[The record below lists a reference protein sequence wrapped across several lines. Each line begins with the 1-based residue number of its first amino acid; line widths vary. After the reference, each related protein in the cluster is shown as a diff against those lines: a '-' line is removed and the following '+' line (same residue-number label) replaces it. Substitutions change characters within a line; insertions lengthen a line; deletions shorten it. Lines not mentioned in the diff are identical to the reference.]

1 MGFDNFRQ
9 INEFIKENKIKII
22 DFKQIDLA
30 GRWHHLT
37 IPVDSFSEELLE
49 RGIGFDGSSY
59 GFLTVEKSDMV
70 FIPDITSAFIDP
82 ISESPTM
89 SMIGDIFSITKDGYQ
104 RFEDDP
110 RYIAEKCE
118 RYLLETGISDL
129 CLFGPEFEFYIL
141 DNVEFRIEPNN
152 IEAHLDSVQAA
163 WNTFDSS
170 YDDYKKNRGYKV
182 LAHKGYHTDLP
193 YDISFDLRNKMV
205 LLLEENDIP
214 VKYHHSE
221 NGGPGQVE
229 IEVDF
234 TTLREMGD
242 RTQKLKYI
250 IKNTAIK
257 NGKTAT
263 FMPKP
268 FFDEA
273 GSGMHVHFQ
282 MFKNNKP
289 LFYDKKGYSC
299 LSDAA
304 LYAIGGILRHSPALM
319 AFTNPTINSYKR
331 LVPGY
336 EAPVSICF
344 AEANRSAVIRIPGY
358 TIDPGEKRFEYRPPD
373 ASANPYL
380 CFSVIL
386 MAAIDGIKNKIDP
399 SAEGFG
405 PFDKNMYKLTEE
417 EKKQVKMLPATLEEA
432 ARALEKN
439 HDFLLAGG
447 VFTESIINSQLVQLR
462 SDIKEFNVIPHPLE
476 YKKYFDL

>member
-1 MGFDNFRQ
+1 MFENFDQLRK
-9 INEFIKENKIKII
+9 FILENNIKFI
-22 DFKQIDLA
+22 DFKEIDLA

-37 IPVDSFSEELLE
+37 IPVNKFNEGLLE
-49 RGIGFDGSSY
+49 NGIGFDGSSY
-59 GFLTVEKSDMV
+59 GFLSVEKSDMV
-70 FIPDITSAFIDP
+70 FIPDIKSAFIDP
-82 ISESPTM
+82 ISEVPTINL
-89 SMIGDIFSITKDGYQ
+89 IGDIYNITAKGYE

-110 RYIAEKCE
+110 RYVAEKCE
-118 RYLLETGISDL
+118 KYLLESGISDL

-141 DNVEFRIEPNN
+141 DNVEFRIEPHN
-152 IEAHLDSVQAA
+152 IEVHLDSAQAD
-163 WNTFDSS
+163 WNTCESAH
-170 YDDYKKNRGYKV
+170 DDYKKNRGYKV
-182 LAHKGYHTDLP
+182 LAHKGYHTDIP
-193 YDISFDLRNKMV
+193 YDTSFDLRNKMV
-205 LLLEENDIP
+205 LLLEKNGVP

-234 TTLREMGD
+234 STLRDMGD

-250 IKNTAIK
+250 VKNTAIK

-268 FFDEA
+268 FFGEA

-299 LSDAA
+299 LSDTA
-304 LYAIGGILRHSPALM
+304 LYAIGGILRHSPSLM
-319 AFTNPTINSYKR
+319 AFTNPSINSYKR

-336 EAPVSICF
+336 EAPVCICF

-358 TIDPGEKRFEYRPPD
+358 TIAPEEKRFEYRPPD
-373 ASANPYL
+373 ATANPYL
-380 CFSVIL
+380 CFSAIL

-432 ARALEKN
+432 ACALKKN

-447 VFTESIINSQLVQLR
+447 VFSKSIINSQLVQLR
-462 SDIKEFNVIPHPLE
+462 RDIEEFNLIPHPLE
-476 YKKYFDL
+476 FRKYFDL